1 MSFFY
6 CRSITE
12 IENEPKRASPLDK
25 MGWTVVLR
33 VYWPLARCCT
43 WTIFSSWYR
52 RTVDHSNDRVRAERF
67 GRSSPLMLFQT
78 VFHFHPIRWAKFPN
92 NVGHHQCNHKCWH
105 IPRGILSVRSS
116 WPLSRDWWLSGKWER
131 YSITHKTTF
140 SSFNSHRQWHWCHF
154 SCFVHLRFEM
164 FLFTLRKLHQ
174 KYAKRDA
181 DLRCCDAN

>member
-52 RTVDHSNDRVRAERF
+52 RTIDHSNDRVRAERF

-116 WPLSRDWWLSGKWER
+116 WPLSRDWWLSGITIQLHIR
-131 YSITHKTTF
+131 RPFQVSIPTVNGIGAISLALYTSGLKC
-140 SSFNSHRQWHWCHF
+140 SFLLSENSIKNMRSGTPTCGAA
-154 SCFVHLRFEM
+154 M
-164 FLFTLRKLHQ
+164 PT
-174 KYAKRDA
+174 KR
-181 DLRCCDAN
+181 